1 MTGDWETS
9 GARIVISSEAL
20 NLPCRPI
27 NEGCVKAEIC
37 STKASFTCSAYVILT
52 GVQER
57 SRATLSMTA
66 ARSAIKTPRHFPIFM
81 RRTIPVEPIEPAEP
95 LSQII
100 KGRHA
105 PRATLKPFL
114 PFSKYGRINE
124 NAPHILFPRR
134 NQS

>member
-9 GARIVISSEAL
+9 GTRIVISSEAL
-20 NLPCRPI
+20 DLPCRPI

-57 SRATLSMTA
+57 PSAALSMTA

-81 RRTIPVEPIEPAEP
+81 RRT
-95 LSQII
+95 
-100 KGRHA
+100 
-105 PRATLKPFL
+105 TT
-114 PFSKYGRINE
+114 
-124 NAPHILFPRR
+124 PH
-134 NQS
+134 S